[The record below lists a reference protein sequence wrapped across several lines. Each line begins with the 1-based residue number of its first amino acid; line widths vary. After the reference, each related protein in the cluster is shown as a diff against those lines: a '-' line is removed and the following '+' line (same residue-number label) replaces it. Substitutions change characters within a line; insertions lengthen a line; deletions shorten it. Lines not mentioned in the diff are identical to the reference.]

1 MGNII
6 GNILISYSPATLVV
20 SHDYNDVMLV
30 GGSHITCHSS
40 ISDLQGVSRE
50 VDQL

>member
-1 MGNII
+1 M
-6 GNILISYSPATLVV
+6 VV
-20 SHDYNDVMLV
+20 SHDYNDVIMLV
-30 GGSHITCHSS
+30 GGSHITSHFS